1 MYYTIKTNWRRM
13 NKLTAVVYGSCLIM
27 TPISTNGFLFNK
39 RNRDITNAVITASF
53 SPLFD
58 KWINEM
64 SEKPPSLIKE
74 VVIEEP
80 EDVNTPYNNPIYD
93 IIAKPATTPASTTH
107 LPFKSVS
114 IPQAITHFNGASNKV
129 YYIVET
135 DPSATTSLKSSK
147 NDGTFI
153 ITGEI
158 VIAFLLIAIL
168 LELQKLTAIQ
178 RNINN

>member
-64 SEKPPSLIKE
+64 TEKPPSLIKE
-74 VVIEEP
+74 VVIKET
-80 EDVNTPYNNPIYD
+80 EDVDTPYNNPIYD
-93 IIAKPATTPASTTH
+93 IITKPATLPSIP
-107 LPFKSVS
+107 PFKSVS
-114 IPQAITHFNGASNKV
+114 IPQAITHFNGASNKL
-129 YYIVET
+129 YYIVEN
-135 DPSATTSLKSSK
+135 DPSATSLKSGK

-168 LELQKLTAIQ
+168 LELQKLTAIH

>member
-1 MYYTIKTNWRRM
+1 M
-13 NKLTAVVYGSCLIM
+13 NKLIAVVFGSYFIM
-27 TPISTNGFLFNK
+27 APLTTGFLFNK

-64 SEKPPSLIKE
+64 TEKSPSLIKE
-74 VVIEEP
+74 VVIEET
-80 EDVNTPYNNPIYD
+80 NTETETNENEFYQNPIHN
-93 IIAKPATTPASTTH
+93 IISPPITKHQTIPS
-107 LPFKSVS
+107 LLS
-114 IPQAITHFNGASNKV
+114 IPPIDSHLKTANNKI
-129 YYIVET
+129 YYIIET
-135 DPSATTSLKSSK
+135 DPASISNNAFSLKNNK

-168 LELQKLTAIQ
+168 LELQKLAAIQ

>member
-1 MYYTIKTNWRRM
+1 MY
-13 NKLTAVVYGSCLIM
+13 KLTTVVFGSYLIM
-27 TPISTNGFLFNK
+27 TPLTTTGFLFNK

-64 SEKPPSLIKE
+64 TEKSPSLIKE
-74 VVIEEP
+74 VVIEETDAGA
-80 EDVNTPYNNPIYD
+80 EKSKDEFYKNPIYD
-93 IIAKPATTPASTTH
+93 IISTPMTTSRPITIPSLLSVPPFDSHLKTT
-107 LPFKSVS
+107 
-114 IPQAITHFNGASNKV
+114 NNKI
-129 YYIVET
+129 YYIIET
-135 DPSATTSLKSSK
+135 DPALNSNNAFSLKNNK
-147 NDGTFI
+147 NEGAFI

-168 LELQKLTAIQ
+168 LELQKLATIQ

>member
-1 MYYTIKTNWRRM
+1 
-13 NKLTAVVYGSCLIM
+13 M
-27 TPISTNGFLFNK
+27 TPMSSNGFLFNK

-64 SEKPPSLIKE
+64 TEKPPSLIKE
-74 VVIEEP
+74 VVIEKTDTGTEIT
-80 EDVNTPYNNPIYD
+80 EDIPYKNPIYD
-93 IIAKPATTPASTTH
+93 IISSPTKKDQTIPSLIFAPPFDGHLKP
-107 LPFKSVS
+107 
-114 IPQAITHFNGASNKV
+114 INNKI
-129 YYIVET
+129 YYIIET
-135 DPSATTSLKSSK
+135 DSASISNNAFFVKNNK

-168 LELQKLTAIQ
+168 LELQKLTIFQ

>member
-1 MYYTIKTNWRRM
+1 MY
-13 NKLTAVVYGSCLIM
+13 KLTALVFGSYLIM
-27 TPISTNGFLFNK
+27 TPLTKGFIFNK

-64 SEKPPSLIKE
+64 TEKPPSLIKE
-74 VVIEEP
+74 VVIEETDAGA
-80 EDVNTPYNNPIYD
+80 EKFKNEFYENPIYD
-93 IIAKPATTPASTTH
+93 IISTPVSTSKPITIPSLLSASPFDNHLKTT
-107 LPFKSVS
+107 
-114 IPQAITHFNGASNKV
+114 NNKI
-129 YYIVET
+129 YYIIET
-135 DPSATTSLKSSK
+135 DPASNSNNVFTLKTNK

-168 LELQKLTAIQ
+168 LELQKLAIIQ

>member
-1 MYYTIKTNWRRM
+1 MY
-13 NKLTAVVYGSCLIM
+13 KLTAVLFGSYLIM
-27 TPISTNGFLFNK
+27 TPLTTGFLFNK

-64 SEKPPSLIKE
+64 TEKPLSPIKE
-74 VVIEEP
+74 VVIEETDA
-80 EDVNTPYNNPIYD
+80 ESGTIDDEFYKNPIYD
-93 IIAKPATTPASTTH
+93 VISSPTTNHQTLHSMLPNPPFNSHLKPT
-107 LPFKSVS
+107 
-114 IPQAITHFNGASNKV
+114 NNKI
-129 YYIVET
+129 YYIIET
-135 DPSATTSLKSSK
+135 DTASISNNAFSMKANK
-147 NDGTFI
+147 NEGAFI

-168 LELQKLTAIQ
+168 LELQKLAIIQ